1 MIARIAT
8 LRTVSRAGL
17 LTLILICAI
26 ALSGWWLGIPVL
38 ASIVPGWPRMAP
50 IVMLCFLLCA
60 AATFEFTLPVR
71 HTYLVRARIAAAA
84 IVLGLGVYTLID
96 YFVTT
101 ETSGAS
107 AVLNTFG
114 PWLGR

>member
-84 IVLGLGVYTLID
+84 G
-96 YFVTT
+96 
-101 ETSGAS
+101 S
-107 AVLNTFG
+107 AAVAAAAA
-114 PWLGR
+114 GREDEGRQTHCQHCRC